1 MTPCEWSWQKQLRA
15 LPCSKLPNLLIWGL
29 IYGLGSRNLRRLLEI
44 LYLDFF
50 LHLPF
55 IVIRIIETA
64 LFSAENPESVIVF
77 VLVYSYS
84 QISAKDVVQFA
95 VSSGFLILGRK
106 ISHFRFDWGAFLG
119 FILLWMNTHFI
130 LFTGKLE
137 EGRGR
142 NIQLI
147 SIVMHAVKI

>member
-1 MTPCEWSWQKQLRA
+1 M
-15 LPCSKLPNLLIWGL
+15 
-29 IYGLGSRNLRRLLEI
+29 LEI

-106 ISHFRFDWGAFLG
+106 ISHFRFD
-119 FILLWMNTHFI
+119 
-130 LFTGKLE
+130 
-137 EGRGR
+137 
-142 NIQLI
+142 
-147 SIVMHAVKI
+147 